1 MDFLSSSN
9 VARFNKMKEIAWK
22 VKWNSQSNYKSINS
36 NRSFL
41 LPMSPIDKVER
52 DDVIQIAARLF
63 RYFLENALADCQ
75 HEEGIHDRIV

>member
-1 MDFLSSSN
+1 
-9 VARFNKMKEIAWK
+9 
-22 VKWNSQSNYKSINS
+22 
-36 NRSFL
+36 
-41 LPMSPIDKVER
+41 MSPIDKVER